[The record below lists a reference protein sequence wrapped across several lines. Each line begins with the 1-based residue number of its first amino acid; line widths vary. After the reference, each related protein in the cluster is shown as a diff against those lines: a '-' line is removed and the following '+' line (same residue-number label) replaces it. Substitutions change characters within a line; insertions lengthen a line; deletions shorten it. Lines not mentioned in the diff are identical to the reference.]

1 MADPELDQLWD
12 TFEKTQSPEAREQ
25 LIVRFAPLAK
35 FVAARVG
42 SSLPRS
48 VEQADLVSYGMFGLI
63 DAVER
68 FDRSRG
74 FKFETFAIPRIK
86 GAILDELRSMDWVP
100 RSVRTKARTIE
111 RAIATLEA
119 DLGRSPTDEELA
131 EKMDVGIGVLHDRL
145 NEIAAGGIAALDE
158 VRSGSD
164 GEATTLRDLLAD
176 TGAGPSSRIEAI
188 ETRRQLGEFINSL
201 GERERDVLTLYYF
214 EGLTMAEIGDV
225 FGVTESRVC
234 QIHTKSILLLRGKFA
249 QADG

>member
-1 MADPELDQLWD
+1 VADAELDQLWES
-12 TFEKTQSPEAREQ
+12 FEKTQSPEAREQ

-42 SSLPRS
+42 SGLPRS

-111 RAIATLEA
+111 RAIGTLEA

-131 EKMDVGIGVLHDRL
+131 EKMGVTLDSLHDRL
-145 NEIAAGGIAALDE
+145 NDIAAGGITALDE

-164 GEATTLRDLLAD
+164 GESTTLRDLLAD
-176 TGAGPSSRIEAI
+176 NGAAPGSRIEAI

-234 QIHTKSILLLRGKFA
+234 QIHTKAILLLRGKFA